1 VFFSFR
7 IMVAIGMLMI
17 AIGLAGAWL
26 WWRGRLFDT
35 RWFLRPV
42 GYTWPL
48 GFIAI
53 LAGWMV
59 TEIGRQPWVVYGVLR
74 TSQATSPVLTSSVA
88 ISLALFVLVYCV
100 VFGVGVLYIR
110 RLLQKGPVP
119 VAHGPDA
126 ALPNRPLS
134 AAQRAARAALAAEDA
149 P

>member
-17 AIGLAGAWL
+17 AIGFVGAWL

-35 RWFLRPV
+35 RWFLKPV
-42 GYTWPL
+42 GYTWSF

-59 TEIGRQPWVVYGVLR
+59 TEIGRQPWLVHGVLR
-74 TSQATSPVLTSSVA
+74 TAQATSPVLTSTVA

-110 RLLQKGPVP
+110 RLLQKGPTP
-119 VAHGPDA
+119 TAHGPDQ
-126 ALPNRPLS
+126 ALPSRPLS
-134 AAQRAARAALAAEDA
+134 AAQLAAREALAGGGAS
-149 P
+149 